1 MPIDRKAFFE
11 KARNNPFGGSIS
23 QRQVEGVTF
32 ILDEWDKSRF
42 GDLRQLAYMLA
53 TTFHE
58 TGREMQPIN
67 EKGGTA
73 YFTKLYEGRR
83 DLGNT
88 KKGDGARFHGRGY
101 VQLTGRANYQK
112 ASDKF
117 GQDFIG
123 NPDLA
128 LRPDLAAK
136 IMFSGMT
143 EGWFTG
149 KELADYIN
157 ADGCDY
163 KNARRIINGT
173 DKAVTIAGYAASFE
187 KALAAPQ
194 TAPAPDPAPVPPPPA
209 VEPPVAA
216 PEPSG
221 GVSAATAAKAGA
233 IATMFSTLGGWW
245 TLIPVA
251 LIAIA
256 VVAYLVYRNR
266 K

>member
-1 MPIDRKAFFE
+1 MNRNAFFDAVRVKPFA
-11 KARNNPFGGSIS
+11 KALTQS
-23 QRQVEGVTF
+23 QTDGMTI
-32 ILDEWDKSRF
+32 ILDAWDKS
-42 GDLRQLAYMLA
+42 GLRDIRWLAYMLA
-53 TTFHE
+53 TAFHE
-58 TGREMQPIN
+58 TARTMQPIR
-67 EKGGTA
+67 E
-73 YFTKLYEGRR
+73 Y
-83 DLGNT
+83 
-88 KKGDGARFHGRGY
+88 GRGKGMKY
-101 VQLTGRANYQK
+101 GTTYYGRGFVQLTWKANYQK
-112 ASDKF
+112 AKDRF
-117 GQDFIG
+117 GEDFVG

-149 KELADYIN
+149 KELSDYIN

-163 KNARRIINGT
+163 KSARKIINGT

-187 KALAAPQ
+187 KAIAAAQ
-194 TAPAPDPAPVPPPPA
+194 TAPVPQPAPVPPPPA

-216 PEPSG
+216 PESSG
-221 GVSAATAAKAGA
+221 VVPAATAAKIGA